1 MSRAS
6 LFLVRVCVKVERG
19 TLLGVSLNFD
29 LTDEQKL
36 LRESLSGYLQ
46 RRYDFDARRAAAAN
60 GGWRPEIWRGFAE
73 ELGLFG
79 AALAEA
85 DGGFGGGA
93 VETMLIAEEL
103 GRALVVEPYIESIVV
118 ATALLRDAPEG
129 ETLRAEIVAGEAIVA
144 PALYELETRFAL
156 APAATSVTV
165 SPTGAAMLDGAK
177 IAVAAAPIAS
187 HLLVSARERD
197 GVSLFLVDA
206 AAPGVSRRDYA
217 LIDGR
222 PAADIMLADVAAA
235 RIGDAGTALP
245 RIERAVDEGIAA
257 LCAEAVGIIDA
268 MLAQTIAYTKQR
280 EQFGVA
286 IASFQ
291 VLQHRMADMATLLER
306 ARSMA
311 MMATLSLDLPAP
323 ERRRSVSAAKAFVSD
338 ALKTV
343 GEGAIQLHGG
353 IGTTE
358 EIAVSHYFKR
368 ATAMQSQF
376 GTADFHLRRM
386 AADDRA

>member
-1 MSRAS
+1 MNFQLSD
-6 LFLVRVCVKVERG
+6 EQ
-19 TLLGVSLNFD
+19 TLLRDSLA
-29 LTDEQKL
+29 
-36 LRESLSGYLQ
+36 GYLS

-60 GGWRPEIWRGFAE
+60 GGWRPEIWAGFAS

-79 AALAEA
+79 AALPEAE
-85 DGGFGGGA
+85 GGFGGGA
-93 VETMLIAEEL
+93 VEIMVIAEEL
-103 GRALVVEPYIESIVV
+103 GRALVMEPYLESVVV
-118 ATALLRDAPEG
+118 AAALLRGLDAGTP
-129 ETLRAEIVAGEAIVA
+129 LREAIVAGEAIVA
-144 PALYELETRFAL
+144 PALFEAETRFSTT
-156 APAATSVTV
+156 PAVTHATRAS
-165 SPTGAAMLDGAK
+165 TGETLLDGAK
-177 IAVAAAPIAS
+177 VAVAGGPLAS
-187 HLLVSARERD
+187 AFLVSARERE

-206 AAPGVSRRDYA
+206 AAPGVARRSYQ

-222 PAADIMLADVAAA
+222 PAADLVLADVAAT
-235 RIGDAGTALP
+235 RLGEAGAALP

-257 LCAEAVGIIDA
+257 LCSEAVGVMDA
-268 MLAQTIAYTKQR
+268 MLAQTVGYTKQR

-291 VLQHRMADMATLLER
+291 ALQHRMADMATLLER

-311 MMATLSLDLPAP
+311 VMATMSLDLPDP
-323 ERRRSVSAAKAFVSD
+323 QRRRAVSAAKAFIGD
-338 ALKTV
+338 ALKAV

-358 EIAVSHYFKR
+358 EIAISHYFKR

-386 AADDRA
+386 AADDQP